1 MLIGGNQE
9 VVVLGIFKDRID
21 SQENDTVV
29 GKQRDGDRWNCKV
42 KSNEFGITN
51 GFYAHKEIQ
60 KFM

>member
-21 SQENDTVV
+21 SQENDTVIW
-29 GKQRDGDRWNCKV
+29 KQRDGDQWNCKV
-42 KSNEFGITN
+42 KKWIWNTN

>member
-29 GKQRDGDRWNCKV
+29 GKQRDGD
-42 KSNEFGITN
+42 
-51 GFYAHKEIQ
+51 Q
-60 KFM
+60 